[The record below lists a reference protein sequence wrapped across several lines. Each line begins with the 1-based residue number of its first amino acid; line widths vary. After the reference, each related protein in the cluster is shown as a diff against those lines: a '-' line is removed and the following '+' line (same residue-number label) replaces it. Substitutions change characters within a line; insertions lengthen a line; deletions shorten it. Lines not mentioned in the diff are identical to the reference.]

1 MHEITETDGLV
12 LAGQRAWHGLGTVLP
27 ERCDAITAMKTAG
40 LEWQIEVAEFEAT
53 LASGEKVDCGD
64 YRTVVRSDTRE
75 IFATCKKGYKPIQN
89 TDLFDLAYEI
99 SSFSDRA
106 VETAGS
112 LRGGRRVFCLL
123 AMDEIV
129 AASDDKVQPYLFICS
144 GHDLSLQLT
153 IGAIATRVVCANT
166 MAIGLSE
173 MGDNSL
179 RIKHTSSAEKRIQM
193 VSEWLATP
201 SAMLKKYENAVQRM
215 AETPMSDDQLQAY
228 FTSVWQRING
238 RLVVTEH
245 GSRRETKFENEVGQW
260 LKNFREDERQTGV
273 STSGTVWSAVNAVT
287 QWANHEKTVREED
300 TDPTRRVESVL
311 FGSASRVNDAAHA
324 AAEMLVA

>member
-12 LAGQRAWHGLGTVLP
+12 LAGQAAWHGLGTVLP

-40 LEWQIEVAEFEAT
+40 LEWDIEVTEFEAT
-53 LASGEKVDCGD
+53 LASGEKVDCGNH
-64 YRTVVRSDTRE
+64 RAIVRADTRE
-75 IFATCKKGYKPIQN
+75 IFATCKKGYRPFQN
-89 TDLFDLAYEI
+89 KELFDLAYEI
-99 SSFSDRA
+99 SAFSDRA

-123 AMDEIV
+123 AMEEIV
-129 AASDDKVQPYLFICS
+129 AAADDKVKPYLFIGTS
-144 GHDLSLQLT
+144 HDLSMPVT
-153 IGAIATRVVCANT
+153 CGAMATRVVCANT
-166 MAIGLSE
+166 LALGLRE
-173 MGDNSL
+173 MGNDCE
-179 RIKHTSSAEKRIQM
+179 RIRHTSSSERRIQM
-193 VSEWLATP
+193 VGEWLANP
-201 SAMLKKYENAVQRM
+201 MALIKKYEQSVRQM

-238 RLVVTEH
+238 RLVVTEN

-287 QWANHEKTVREED
+287 QWANHEKTVREEEND
-300 TDPTRRVESVL
+300 ASRRVESVL
-311 FGSASRVNDAAHA
+311 FGSANRVNTAAQQ
-324 AAEMLVA
+324 AAEMLIA